1 MKEENSIPNIWKAQ
15 EKVIH
20 FYRRQSFAL
29 AGVAAILLIFIMAIL
44 FRDPIVV
51 VKDDVTQEF
60 YPSERQLAP
69 IEKIDVEGFS
79 KRFLAALYVWSG
91 FNGEKLAKEITPFAE
106 SGLVSKVVDSQIQK
120 YGREFKDKKL
130 AQAITFVSVE
140 VLDDRV
146 VCRFDRVLKI
156 EDIPLVIPTE
166 VTLSMLKGSQTALNP
181 MGIYI
186 SGITER
192 EGAK

>member
-1 MKEENSIPNIWKAQ
+1 MKLDNSIPNIWRAQ

-20 FYRRQSFAL
+20 FYQRLSFAL
-29 AGVAAILLIFIMAIL
+29 SGVAAVLLIFAIAAT

-51 VKDDVTQEF
+51 VKSDATQEF
-60 YPSERQLAP
+60 YPSERLFAP
-69 IEKIDVEGFS
+69 IGKSDVEGFS
-79 KRFLAALYVWSG
+79 RRFLAALYVWSG
-91 FNGEKLAKEITPFAE
+91 FSGEKIAKEITPFAE
-106 SGLVSKVVDSQIQK
+106 SGLVTKVVDSQVQK

-130 AQAITFVSVE
+130 SQAITFLSIE

-156 EDIPLVIPTE
+156 ENIPLVIPTE

>member
-106 SGLVSKVVDSQIQK
+106 SGLVSKVVTSV
-120 YGREFKDKKL
+120 G
-130 AQAITFVSVE
+130 ITSGISSI
-140 VLDDRV
+140 LR
-146 VCRFDRVLKI
+146 
-156 EDIPLVIPTE
+156 
-166 VTLSMLKGSQTALNP
+166 TLSNRHTTRSSKTSTLTKVMA
-181 MGIYI
+181 
-186 SGITER
+186 
-192 EGAK
+192 